1 MRFVP
6 ALVLDAVLVLVF
18 AVIGR
23 ASHDEDPGGF
33 LLTAWPFIV
42 ALLVG
47 HLVAALLPG
56 RPRRPWSL
64 AWGAVVW
71 AVTVVGGMLLRI
83 ASGDTAQVA
92 FVIVATIV
100 LGVFLV
106 GWRAAAALLRR
117 RAARAR
123 DAGDTDER
131 TDARTDAALPDDGAH
146 ADADAH
152 TRTDVH
158 AHTDAHAHTDRSQPE
173 PTPEADPAADPAADA
188 EPR

>member
-71 AVTVVGGMLLRI
+71 AVTVVGGMLLRVT
-83 ASGDTAQVA
+83 SGDTAQVA
-92 FVIVATIV
+92 FIIVATLV
-100 LGVFLV
+100 LGVFLI
-106 GWRAAAALLRR
+106 GWRALAALLRR
-117 RAARAR
+117 RATRAR
-123 DAGDTDER
+123 YAEEPDEAI
-131 TDARTDAALPDDGAH
+131 DESEHDLLPADESA
-146 ADADAH
+146 ADAE
-152 TRTDVH
+152 
-158 AHTDAHAHTDRSQPE
+158 QPTNE
-173 PTPEADPAADPAADA
+173 PTPEVDPKNDR
-188 EPR
+188 ESR

>member
-6 ALVLDAVLVLVF
+6 ALLLDAVLVLVF

-33 LLTAWPFIV
+33 LITAWPFIV
-42 ALLVG
+42 ALLLG

-71 AVTVVGGMLLRI
+71 IVTVVGGMLLRVV
-83 ASGDTAQVA
+83 SGDTAQVP
-92 FVIVATIV
+92 FIIVATIV

-106 GWRAAAALLRR
+106 GWRALAGLLRR

-123 DAGDTDER
+123 ELGDTDER
-131 TDARTDAALPDDGAH
+131 SPEGADAALAADGADSD
-146 ADADAH
+146 ADADS
-152 TRTDVH
+152 DGS
-158 AHTDAHAHTDRSQPE
+158 DGDRSQPE
-173 PTPEADPAADPAADA
+173 STTDTDPEPGAH
-188 EPR
+188 PR

>member
-6 ALVLDAVLVLVF
+6 ALVLDAVLVLIF

-71 AVTVVGGMLLRI
+71 AVTVVGGMLLRV

-92 FVIVATIV
+92 FIIVATLV
-100 LGVFLV
+100 LGVFLI
-106 GWRAAAALLRR
+106 GWRAVAALLRR

-123 DAGDTDER
+123 GADER
-131 TDARTDAALPDDGAH
+131 AH
-146 ADADAH
+146 EAIPADADA
-152 TRTDVH
+152 TEGI
-158 AHTDAHAHTDRSQPE
+158 AAEESSQ
-173 PTPEADPAADPAADA
+173 ARDDDPDSDQHS
-188 EPR
+188 R

>member
-6 ALVLDAVLVLVF
+6 ALILDAVFVLVF

-23 ASHDEDPGGF
+23 ASHDEDAGGF

-71 AVTVVGGMLLRI
+71 VVTVVGGMLLRV
-83 ASGDTAQVA
+83 ASGDTAQLP
-92 FVIVATIV
+92 FIIVATIV
-100 LGVFLV
+100 LGIFLV
-106 GWRAAAALLRR
+106 GWRAVAALLRR
-117 RAARAR
+117 RTARAR
-123 DAGDTDER
+123 DDRDTDER
-131 TDARTDAALPDDGAH
+131 
-146 ADADAH
+146 
-152 TRTDVH
+152 
-158 AHTDAHAHTDRSQPE
+158 SPE
-173 PTPEADPAADPAADA
+173 PAPAPAPEPEPEPAPGSDPETGA
-188 EPR
+188 ESR